1 MIHDIQAV
9 VSERVVVN
17 FNDRCAG
24 MEGRM
29 PDVIFHTLI
38 GDVTENDYIVIITV
52 NFHNLFYC
60 YFKLGATYET
70 PFCSTMQTNCV
81 DYV

>member
-38 GDVTENDYIVIITV
+38 GDVTENVICFIAILRLCVKV
-52 NFHNLFYC
+52 NN
-60 YFKLGATYET
+60 KLGAYLNL
-70 PFCSTMQTNCV
+70 FIIHSLWFSTIIV
-81 DYV
+81 APL